1 MIGVIPLVGTC
12 STTKVKTHVSIEY
25 YDYDDYDNIVDITCN
40 VSERNIWC
48 SMFLLTLETKRKIQA
63 FRMINYDEL

>member
-40 VSERNIWC
+40 VSERNI
-48 SMFLLTLETKRKIQA
+48 
-63 FRMINYDEL
+63 